1 MSEIQGQST
10 RNKGDDHMKQP
21 VRGLFAG
28 SFDPY
33 TLGHHAVVTKAS
45 RLFDEVYV
53 LIGVN
58 TAKKRSFPDQDMQ
71 KAIERALEQDGLS
84 NCKVVIYD
92 GMVADYCSEN
102 GINFLIRGL
111 RNSMD
116 YDYEEN
122 IAQVNKLLNPELE
135 SIYIR
140 ADDAAV
146 SSSMVRE
153 LLAFSK
159 DVSPYV
165 PESVLRL
172 VEK

>member
-1 MSEIQGQST
+1 
-10 RNKGDDHMKQP
+10 MKQP

-53 LIGVN
+53 LVGYN
-58 TAKKRSFPDQDMQ
+58 TAKRRKFPAQDMALAISQ
-71 KAIERALEQDGLS
+71 AIEADGIQ
-84 NCKVVIYD
+84 NCRVVTYD
-92 GMVADYCSEN
+92 GMVADYCADN

-135 SIYIR
+135 SIYLR

-153 LLAFSK
+153 LLAFHK
-159 DVSPYV
+159 DVSRYV
-165 PESVLRL
+165 PASVLKL
-172 VEK
+172 VKEIK

>member
-1 MSEIQGQST
+1 M
-10 RNKGDDHMKQP
+10 RQP

-33 TLGHHAVVTKAS
+33 TLGHHAVVSKAA

-58 TAKKRSFPDQDMQ
+58 TAKSRSFPAEEMK
-71 KAIERALEQDGLS
+71 KAMEETMAQDGLT
-84 NCKVVIYD
+84 NVHVVIYD
-92 GMVADYCSEN
+92 SMVADYCTEN

-116 YDYEEN
+116 YYYEEN

-135 SIYIR
+135 SIYLR

-153 LLAFSK
+153 LMTFHK
-159 DVSPYV
+159 DISAYV
-165 PESVLRL
+165 PEPVKNL
-172 VEK
+172 VHG

>member
-1 MSEIQGQST
+1 
-10 RNKGDDHMKQP
+10 MKQP

-53 LIGVN
+53 LVGFN
-58 TAKKRSFPDQDMQ
+58 TAKRRNFDAENMKA
-71 KAIERALEQDGLS
+71 AIEKALEQDGIQ
-84 NCKVVIYD
+84 NCKVVTYD
-92 GMVADYCSEN
+92 GMVADYCAEN

-122 IAQVNKLLNPELE
+122 IAQVNKLLNPRLE
-135 SIYIR
+135 SIYLR
-140 ADDAAV
+140 ADDTAV

-153 LLAFSK
+153 LLTFNK
-159 DVSPYV
+159 DVSRYV
-165 PESVLRL
+165 PASVLEL
-172 VEK
+172 VK

>member
-1 MSEIQGQST
+1 
-10 RNKGDDHMKQP
+10 MKQP

-58 TAKKRSFPDQDMQ
+58 TAKKRSFPDQDM
-71 KAIERALEQDGLS
+71 KTAIERALEQDGIS

-92 GMVADYCSEN
+92 GMVADYCANN

-153 LLAFSK
+153 LLMFSK

-165 PESVLRL
+165 PRSVLDL